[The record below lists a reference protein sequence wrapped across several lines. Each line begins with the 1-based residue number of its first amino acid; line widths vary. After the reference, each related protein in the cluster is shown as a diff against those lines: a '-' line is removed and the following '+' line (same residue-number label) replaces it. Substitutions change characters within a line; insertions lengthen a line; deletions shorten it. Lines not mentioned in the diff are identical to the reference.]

1 MLRTLNQNVGGR
13 TCDQGWIEIPN
24 AGHALRNLNTTT
36 ATRRIMGVPTDG
48 FMGSTIL
55 DSGGASNPLA
65 NDGLSRTSR
74 YRMVVG
80 VSTFPTVFAWE
91 NGAIQITVP
100 GALVYQLYEDGI
112 RVVSSQDSRTVTVT
126 AAAVPPTP
134 TVTDTGGRR
143 GILSRIA
150 REKLQQDEQD
160 LEDVLAAFFAIERLM

>member
-1 MLRTLNQNVGGR
+1 MLRNLNQNCGGR
-13 TCDQGWIEIPN
+13 TLDQAWIEIPK
-24 AGHALRNLNTTT
+24 AGHALRNLNVTT

-48 FMGSTIL
+48 FLGSEIL
-55 DSGGASNPLA
+55 DSGGATNPLA

-74 YRMVVG
+74 YRMLVG
-80 VSTFPTVFAWE
+80 VSTFPTIFAWE

-126 AAAVPPTP
+126 AAAVPPT
-134 TVTDTGGRR
+134 VTDTGGRR